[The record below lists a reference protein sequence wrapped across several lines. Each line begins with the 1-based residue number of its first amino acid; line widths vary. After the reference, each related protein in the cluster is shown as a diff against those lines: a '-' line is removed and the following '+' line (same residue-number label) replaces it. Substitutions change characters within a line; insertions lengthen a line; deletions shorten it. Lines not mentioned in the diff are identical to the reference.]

1 MLERLALVLVLTT
14 AAIGAYYLFRWLHV
28 RRMQPAPAA
37 GQPTLLYFRSD
48 NCAICPTQGRFVDQ
62 FAAQWDG
69 RVAIERVDAERDP
82 DTATRYSVFTLPT
95 TVLVD
100 ADGRVRHV
108 NYGLTDANKLG
119 RQLAEVVEQ
128 SAMFV
133 PGRQTT
139 DHGPQPE
146 SAAAAS
152 GLPSSVVRRLSSLF
166 RATALTR
173 GSS

>member
-1 MLERLALVLVLTT
+1 MTTLALAEKKDREVGPSSCCPGAVDRWSDPCN
-14 AAIGAYYLFRWLHV
+14 AAYCEACDRWATP
-28 RRMQPAPAA
+28 PAVIPVHH
-37 GQPTLLYFRSD
+37 GPT
-48 NCAICPTQGRFVDQ
+48 
-62 FAAQWDG
+62 W
-69 RVAIERVDAERDP
+69 ERDP